1 MSASALLPGNGG
13 PPEEGSLVGLPPPL
27 PAPPR
32 RRASLDAEKEQLD
45 ALVGLFGAPF
55 ARTAR
60 FWADLA
66 WSLVLAAVLGAV
78 ALAFFNCF
86 EFFATVFW
94 NDDAYAALIKQAALA
109 NTTNTWGAAA
119 PDYFFVGLGAAAGLA
134 VGCVKVA
141 WSSVRT
147 TPFPT
152 NPPSLVTEVKDL
164 RCHDPATCAPLM
176 LCSAIGLACGTSVG
190 PEAALGAVGASLGSF
205 LGEHTSTGRQRPGLY
220 ATLGMAA
227 AFGPLLPSPMLAVL
241 MLHELGFAAFSRS
254 SKTTMG
260 APFMEF
266 VILAGVASSGSYAL
280 FVSVEDLTF
289 LNTTVVPP
297 VSLAVR
303 GSWSQYMAAAL
314 ALGVLCGIVGLVGLL
329 CLGIGKKL
337 GGAFHALFQR
347 RCGRRVAVCL
357 TPVVGGALFGFL
369 AVAFPMT
376 LGDGNAQL
384 SVIIENAIMAQ
395 LRNANGLGPG
405 PLYSAG
411 FLAALAFAKCIALG
425 ICLGFGF
432 IGGQIFP
439 LVFAGACVGS
449 LVTQIT
455 GLHVLVALPC
465 CIVAVPCA
473 FTPIVF
479 SLVGMTGVLL
489 GLGGDALA
497 PVFVACITSFATVN
511 GLGVVHKALAR
522 QLAAL
527 KVAASNAE
535 VDAVE
540 TARATWEGTS
550 VAFDGGETKY

>member
-1 MSASALLPGNGG
+1 MSASALLP
-13 PPEEGSLVGLPPPL
+13 PPH
-27 PAPPR
+27 
-32 RRASLDAEKEQLD
+32 RRASLDAEEDQLQ
-45 ALVGLFGAPF
+45 ALAGLFGAPF
-55 ARTAR
+55 VRTAR

-66 WSLVLAAVLGAV
+66 WSIGLSAVLGGV
-78 ALAFFNCF
+78 ALIFFNFF
-86 EFFATVFW
+86 EFFAEMLW
-94 NDDAYAALIKQAALA
+94 DDEAYDRLIKGNATTDFPRVHT
-109 NTTNTWGAAA
+109 NTTRAAWGAAA
-119 PDYFFVGLGAAAGLA
+119 PSYFYVGLGAAAGLA
-134 VGCVKVA
+134 VGCVKVT
-141 WSSVRT
+141 WSAVRT

-164 RCHDPATCAPLM
+164 HCHDPATCAPLM

-254 SKTTMG
+254 ASTTTG
-260 APFMEF
+260 ASFMEF

-280 FVSVEDLTF
+280 FVSMEDLTF

-297 VSLAVR
+297 VGLAIR
-303 GSWSQYMAAAL
+303 GSWSQYMAAGL
-314 ALGVLCGIVGLVGLL
+314 ALGVLCGLVGLVGML

-337 GGAFHALFQR
+337 GSAFHGLFRR
-347 RCGRRVAVCL
+347 RCGRHVAVIL
-357 TPVVGGALFGFL
+357 TPVIGGVLYGFI

-376 LGDGNAQL
+376 LGDGNSQL
-384 SVIIENAIMAQ
+384 SIIVENAIMAQ
-395 LRNANGLGPG
+395 LRNAKGLGPG
-405 PLYSAG
+405 PLYSID
-411 FLAALAFAKCIALG
+411 FLAALAFAKCLALG

-449 LVTQIT
+449 LVTQVT
-455 GLHVLVALPC
+455 GLHFLVALPC

-479 SLVGMTGVLL
+479 SFVAMTGVLL
-489 GLGGDALA
+489 GLGGPALA

-511 GLGVVHKALAR
+511 GLGLVHATLAR
-522 QLAAL
+522 QLATL
-527 KVAASNAE
+527 KVASEVNATLM
-535 VDAVE
+535 A
-540 TARATWEGTS
+540 TTTTWEGTGVS
-550 VAFDGGETKY
+550 FGGATKA